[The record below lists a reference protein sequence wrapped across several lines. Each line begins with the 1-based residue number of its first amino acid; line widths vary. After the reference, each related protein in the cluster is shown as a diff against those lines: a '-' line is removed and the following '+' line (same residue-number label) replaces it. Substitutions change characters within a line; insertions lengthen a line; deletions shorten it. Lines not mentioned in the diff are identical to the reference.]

1 MPGDDSAVSATAPGT
16 PGAGA
21 GRPVGRSA
29 VRRRVRRLIDGGLLL
44 QGGVQGSPV
53 LRLFARWV
61 RRPLLPAVR
70 LWRRNIQLKVVA
82 TTLLMSLGVVLLL
95 GFVVIGQVRNGL
107 LDAKVK
113 GAESQATGGF
123 RVAET
128 LARSAGEGTSDGNAR
143 DGLPR
148 QNSAIW
154 LNDLVQQMSASGQGA
169 FHVVTLNPPGEGGNV
184 SARAPRG
191 SGNVDAP
198 ASVPLTLREG
208 VDDNTGPSRSY
219 TRIIYS
225 DGRPSQPGLAI
236 GTQLSTPQSD
246 RYELYYLFPLA
257 QEEKS
262 LSLVKTTLATAG
274 LFVVVLLGA
283 IAWLVV
289 RQVVTPV
296 RMAAGIAERLSAG
309 RLQERMKVTGE
320 DDIARLGEA
329 FNKMAQNLQL
339 KIQQL
344 EALSRMQRR
353 FVSDVS
359 HELRTPLTTV
369 RMAADVIHEARV
381 DFDPVT
387 ARSAELLADQLDRFE
402 SLLADLLEISRFDAG
417 AAALEAEPIDLR
429 EVVRRVVGGAEPLA
443 ERKGT
448 RIRVVGDQQPV
459 IAEADTRR
467 VERVLRNLV
476 VNAVEHGEGRDVVVR
491 LATAGGAVAVAV
503 RDYGVGLK
511 PGEATRVFS
520 RFWRA
525 DPARARTTGGTGLG
539 LSIALEDARLHGGWL
554 QAWGEPGGGSQFR
567 LTLPR
572 TADEALRGSPIPLEP
587 EDSRR
592 NRDAAQGPP
601 PPPADGSA
609 VTVPAQLSAAARAVP
624 APATGRRDPAAG
636 LHSRPGAPRSA
647 ASTVPPRAG
656 GPGRSPLPQQGGSTT
671 GTTPVVD
678 PAALPSNGSRVVPRR
693 DGTGPASATHGEAT
707 EDVTTLCGPGTTSGA
722 RRPHTPGDGTGP
734 AAAPDT
740 GARDGRGVRKGHG
753 DGRDDGRGAGR
764 GAGDVD
770 GDVGEDVDGRDDGSG
785 HEHVGG
791 HGDRHV
797 GGRRDLGG
805 RVDADRHR
813 GGDRSAGGDRGTGGA
828 GDRTGAPGTSA
839 ALTGT
844 TGDRPGN
851 EREEPRG

>member
-1 MPGDDSAVSATAPGT
+1 MSGDSAASPPGRT
-16 PGAGA
+16 GAGA
-21 GRPVGRSA
+21 RRPVGRTGAGSRWA
-29 VRRRVRRLIDGGLLL
+29 RLMEGGLLN
-44 QGGVQGSPV
+44 GGVQGSPV
-53 LRLFARWV
+53 LRLFMRWV
-61 RRPLLPAVR
+61 RRPLLPVMR

-113 GAESQATGGF
+113 ASQSQATGGF
-123 RVAET
+123 AVAKQKADE
-128 LARSAGEGTSDGNAR
+128 AASGTGDNGAAADGHAS
-143 DGLPR
+143 
-148 QNSAIW
+148 QNVIQWMS
-154 LNDLVQQMSASGQGA
+154 DLVSSLSSGGQGA
-169 FHVVTLNPPGEGGNV
+169 FDVVTLPAGDDSGGG
-184 SARAPRG
+184 RGPRS
-191 SGNVDAP
+191 SGDVDP
-198 ASVPLTLREG
+198 TASVPEDLRARINSST
-208 VDDNTGPSRSY
+208 VAAQSY
-219 TRIIYS
+219 TRILYK
-225 DGRPSQPGLAI
+225 DGDKDSQPALVI
-236 GTQLSTPQSD
+236 GKQVNDPNGDPYQ
-246 RYELYYLFPLA
+246 LYYLFPLT

-262 LSLVKTTLATAG
+262 LSLVKGTLATAG

-344 EALSRMQRR
+344 EDLSRMQRR

-429 EVVRRVVGGAEPLA
+429 EVVRRVVSGAEPLA

-448 RIRVVGDQQPV
+448 RIRVAGDQQPV
-459 IAEADTRR
+459 VAEADARR

-476 VNAVEHGEGRDVVVR
+476 VNAVEHGEGRDVVVK
-491 LATAGGAVAVAV
+491 LAAAGGAVAVAV

-572 TADEALRGSPIPLEP
+572 TADEPLRGSPIPLEP
-587 EDSRR
+587 KDSRR
-592 NRDAAQGPP
+592 NRGLDDAGLPRGGEKLA
-601 PPPADGSA
+601 
-609 VTVPAQLSAAARAVP
+609 TVPAQASGEQTALAAR
-624 APATGRRDPAAG
+624 DPLA
-636 LHSRPGAPRSA
+636 SRSA
-647 ASTVPPRAG
+647 AVAPTA
-656 GPGRSPLPQQGGSTT
+656 
-671 GTTPVVD
+671 D
-678 PAALPSNGSRVVPRR
+678 PTALPGNGARVVPR
-693 DGTGPASATHGEAT
+693 PASGVRRPEARPAADRAGDDSTSPAEPEGAGPQGAQRQGEAF
-707 EDVTTLCGPGTTSGA
+707 
-722 RRPHTPGDGTGP
+722 R
-734 AAAPDT
+734 
-740 GARDGRGVRKGHG
+740 GR
-753 DGRDDGRGAGR
+753 
-764 GAGDVD
+764 
-770 GDVGEDVDGRDDGSG
+770 
-785 HEHVGG
+785 
-791 HGDRHV
+791 
-797 GGRRDLGG
+797 
-805 RVDADRHR
+805 
-813 GGDRSAGGDRGTGGA
+813 
-828 GDRTGAPGTSA
+828 
-839 ALTGT
+839 
-844 TGDRPGN
+844 
-851 EREEPRG
+851 

>member
-1 MPGDDSAVSATAPGT
+1 MTGDSAASAPG
-16 PGAGA
+16 PAGTRA
-21 GRPVGRSA
+21 GRPVGRKTAGS
-29 VRRRVRRLIDGGLLL
+29 RWGRLMEGGLL

-53 LRLFARWV
+53 LRLFMRWV
-61 RRPLLPAVR
+61 RRPLLPVMR

-113 GAESQATGGF
+113 ASQSQAAGGF
-123 RVAET
+123 AVAKQ
-128 LARSAGEGTSDGNAR
+128 SADEAAAGTGDNGASADG
-143 DGLPR
+143 
-148 QNSAIW
+148 
-154 LNDLVQQMSASGQGA
+154 
-169 FHVVTLNPPGEGGNV
+169 T
-184 SARAPRG
+184 
-191 SGNVDAP
+191 
-198 ASVPLTLREG
+198 T
-208 VDDNTGPSRSY
+208 
-219 TRIIYS
+219 S
-225 DGRPSQPGLAI
+225 DGRPSQSVIPWMSGLVSSLSSGGQGAFDVVTLPAGDDSGGGRGPRASGYVDPSASVPEDLRARINDNPTAAQSYTRIVYSNNKESQPALVI
-236 GTQLSTPQSD
+236 GKQVNDPNGDPYQ
-246 RYELYYLFPLA
+246 LYYLFPLT

-262 LSLVKTTLATAG
+262 LSLVKGTLATAG

-344 EALSRMQRR
+344 EDLSRMQRR

-369 RMAADVIHEARV
+369 RMAADVIHEARA

-429 EVVRRVVGGAEPLA
+429 EVVRRVVSGAEPLA

-448 RIRVVGDQQPV
+448 TVRVVGDQQPV
-459 IAEADTRR
+459 VAEADARR

-476 VNAVEHGEGRDVVVR
+476 VNAVEHGEGRDVVVK
-491 LATAGGAVAVAV
+491 LASAGGAVAVAV

-572 TADEALRGSPIPLEP
+572 TADEPLRGSPIPLEP
-587 EDSRR
+587 KDSRR
-592 NRDAAQGPP
+592 NRGLDDAGLPRGGAEK
-601 PPPADGSA
+601 AA
-609 VTVPAQLSAAARAVP
+609 TVPVQ
-624 APATGRRDPAAG
+624 AAG
-636 LHSRPGAPRSA
+636 DQIPTITPRRNGVTA
-647 ASTVPPRAG
+647 TA
-656 GPGRSPLPQQGGSTT
+656 
-671 GTTPVVD
+671 D
-678 PAALPSNGSRVVPRR
+678 PTALPGNGARVVPR
-693 DGTGPASATHGEAT
+693 PA
-707 EDVTTLCGPGTTSGA
+707 SGA
-722 RRPHTPGDGTGP
+722 RPHQDETRP
-734 AAAPDT
+734 AE
-740 GARDGRGVRKGHG
+740 GARNETPSRPEAGPEESRKQGEAFRGR
-753 DGRDDGRGAGR
+753 
-764 GAGDVD
+764 
-770 GDVGEDVDGRDDGSG
+770 
-785 HEHVGG
+785 
-791 HGDRHV
+791 
-797 GGRRDLGG
+797 
-805 RVDADRHR
+805 
-813 GGDRSAGGDRGTGGA
+813 
-828 GDRTGAPGTSA
+828 
-839 ALTGT
+839 
-844 TGDRPGN
+844 
-851 EREEPRG
+851 

>member
-1 MPGDDSAVSATAPGT
+1 MTQGSAAPAPGR
-16 PGAGA
+16 PGAHP
-21 GRPVGRSA
+21 GRPVGRRTTRSGWE
-29 VRRRVRRLIDGGLLL
+29 RFFEGGLL
-44 QGGVQGSPV
+44 QGGVHGSPV
-53 LRLFARWV
+53 LRLVMRWV
-61 RRPLLPAVR
+61 RRPLLPMMR
-70 LWRRNIQLKVVA
+70 LWRRNIQLRIVV

-113 GAESQATGGF
+113 ASQSQAVGGF
-123 RVAET
+123 TVAGQR
-128 LARSAGEGTSDGNAR
+128 ADSAASASDGN
-143 DGLPR
+143 DNSGTGNNPV
-148 QNSAIW
+148 QNVSGW
-154 LNDLVQQMSASGQGA
+154 MSDLVESLSSGGQGA
-169 FHVVTLNPPGEGGNV
+169 FDVVTLSTTAADNENRGLGPRASGEV
-184 SARAPRG
+184 DPSQSVPEDLRKR
-191 SGNVDAP
+191 VDAGM
-198 ASVPLTLREG
+198 G
-208 VDDNTGPSRSY
+208 VAQSY
-219 TRIIYS
+219 TRIVYT
-225 DGRPSQPGLAI
+225 DGRATQPALII
-236 GTQLSTPQSD
+236 GKQINDPNGDPYQ
-246 RYELYYLFPLA
+246 LYYLFPLT

-262 LSLVKTTLATAG
+262 LSLVKGTLATAG

-344 EALSRMQRR
+344 EDLSRMQRR

-417 AAALEAEPIDLR
+417 AAALDAEPIDLR
-429 EVVRRVVGGAEPLA
+429 DVVRRVVSGAEPLA

-448 RIRVVGDQQPV
+448 QIRVVGDQQPV
-459 IAEADTRR
+459 VAEADARR

-476 VNAVEHGEGRDVVVR
+476 VNAVEHGEGKDVIVK
-491 LATAGGAVAVAV
+491 LAAAGGAVAIAV

-572 TADEALRGSPIPLEP
+572 TADEPLRGSPIPLEP
-587 EDSRR
+587 LDSRR
-592 NRDAAQGPP
+592 NRGLSDAGPP
-601 PPPADGSA
+601 QGDSGKRAM
-609 VTVPAQLSAAARAVP
+609 VPAQSTGEKAA
-624 APATGRRDPAAG
+624 GRDPI
-636 LHSRPGAPRSA
+636 APRTA
-647 ASTVPPRAG
+647 VTPTADPTAM
-656 GPGRSPLPQQGGSTT
+656 PG
-671 GTTPVVD
+671 
-678 PAALPSNGSRVVPRR
+678 NGARVVPR
-693 DGTGPASATHGEAT
+693 PAE
-707 EDVTTLCGPGTTSGA
+707 GA
-722 RRPHTPGDGTGP
+722 RRP
-734 AAAPDT
+734 
-740 GARDGRGVRKGHG
+740 DGR
-753 DGRDDGRGAGR
+753 AQ
-764 GAGDVD
+764 
-770 GDVGEDVDGRDDGSG
+770 EPP
-785 HEHVGG
+785 
-791 HGDRHV
+791 
-797 GGRRDLGG
+797 
-805 RVDADRHR
+805 R
-813 GGDRSAGGDRGTGGA
+813 GGGGSD
-828 GDRTGAPGTSA
+828 
-839 ALTGT
+839 
-844 TGDRPGN
+844 
-851 EREEPRG
+851 EREQGEAFRGR

>member
-1 MPGDDSAVSATAPGT
+1 MSGDSAASSPRRT
-16 PGAGA
+16 GADA
-21 GRPVGRSA
+21 GRPVGRKPGSRWGRF
-29 VRRRVRRLIDGGLLL
+29 VEGGLL

-53 LRLFARWV
+53 LRLLMRWV
-61 RRPLLPAVR
+61 RRPLLPVMR

-113 GAESQATGGF
+113 ASQSQATGGF
-123 RVAET
+123 AVAKQKAEE
-128 LARSAGEGTSDGNAR
+128 ADAGTDDTAASDGQSDQFVIEWMSN
-143 DGLPR
+143 
-148 QNSAIW
+148 
-154 LNDLVQQMSASGQGA
+154 LVYSLSSGGQGA
-169 FHVVTLNPPGEGGNV
+169 FDVVTLPVGGD
-184 SARAPRG
+184 SG
-191 SGNVDAP
+191 SGRGPRASGDVDP
-198 ASVPLTLREG
+198 TASVPEALREKI
-208 VDDNTGPSRSY
+208 DDSTTAAQSY
-219 TRIIYS
+219 TRIVY
-225 DGRPSQPGLAI
+225 DPYQEPQPALVI
-236 GTQLSTPQSD
+236 GKQVNDPNGDPYQ
-246 RYELYYLFPLA
+246 LYYLFPLT

-262 LSLVKTTLATAG
+262 LSLVKGTLATAG

-344 EALSRMQRR
+344 EDLSRMQRR

-369 RMAADVIHEARV
+369 RMAADVIHDARE
-381 DFDPVT
+381 DFDPMT

-402 SLLADLLEISRFDAG
+402 TLLADLLEISRFDAG

-429 EVVRRVVGGAEPLA
+429 DVVRRVVGGAAPLA
-443 ERKGT
+443 ERKGST
-448 RIRVVGDQQPV
+448 VRIVGDQQPV
-459 IAEADTRR
+459 IAEADARR

-476 VNAVEHGEGRDVVVR
+476 VNAVEHGEGKDVVVK
-491 LATAGGAVAVAV
+491 LASAGGAVAIAV

-572 TADEALRGSPIPLEP
+572 TADEPLRGSPIPLEP
-587 EDSRR
+587 KDSRR
-592 NRDAAQGPP
+592 HRGLDDAGLPRGGGDKA
-601 PPPADGSA
+601 A
-609 VTVPAQLSAAARAVP
+609 TVPAQP
-624 APATGRRDPAAG
+624 TGDQVTSRDPI
-636 LHSRPGAPRSA
+636 APRSA
-647 ASTVPPRAG
+647 GVAPTA
-656 GPGRSPLPQQGGSTT
+656 
-671 GTTPVVD
+671 D
-678 PAALPSNGSRVVPRR
+678 PTALPGNGARVVPR
-693 DGTGPASATHGEAT
+693 PSSSAPRP
-707 EDVTTLCGPGTTSGA
+707 DSSSGGN
-722 RRPHTPGDGTGP
+722 TPGDGIAGP
-734 AAAPDT
+734 PDT
-740 GARDGRGVRKGHG
+740 GAQESYEQQGEAFRGR
-753 DGRDDGRGAGR
+753 
-764 GAGDVD
+764 
-770 GDVGEDVDGRDDGSG
+770 
-785 HEHVGG
+785 
-791 HGDRHV
+791 
-797 GGRRDLGG
+797 
-805 RVDADRHR
+805 
-813 GGDRSAGGDRGTGGA
+813 
-828 GDRTGAPGTSA
+828 
-839 ALTGT
+839 
-844 TGDRPGN
+844 
-851 EREEPRG
+851 

>member
-1 MPGDDSAVSATAPGT
+1 MSGDSAASAPGRSGT
-16 PGAGA
+16 RA
-21 GRPVGRSA
+21 GRPVGRKAAGSRWA
-29 VRRRVRRLIDGGLLL
+29 RFFDNGLLR
-44 QGGVQGSPV
+44 GGVQGSPV
-53 LRLFARWV
+53 LRLFMRWV
-61 RRPLLPAVR
+61 RRPLLPVMR
-70 LWRRNIQLKVVA
+70 LWRRNIQLKVVV

-113 GAESQATGGF
+113 ASQSQATGGF
-123 RVAET
+123 AAAKQRAEE
-128 LARSAGEGTSDGNAR
+128 AASGAAVDDAADEDGQSS
-143 DGLPR
+143 
-148 QNSAIW
+148 QNVIQWMS
-154 LNDLVQQMSASGQGA
+154 DLVTSLSSGGQGA
-169 FHVVTLNPPGEGGNV
+169 FDVVTLPAGDDTGGGRGPRASGGVNPNK
-184 SARAPRG
+184 
-191 SGNVDAP
+191 
-198 ASVPLTLREG
+198 SVPEDLRER
-208 VDDNTGPSRSY
+208 VTGNPGAWQSY
-219 TRIIYS
+219 TRIIY
-225 DGRPSQPGLAI
+225 GPGKESQPALII
-236 GTQLSTPQSD
+236 GKQVNDPNNDPYQ
-246 RYELYYLFPLA
+246 LYYLFPLT

-262 LSLVKTTLATAG
+262 LSLVKGTLATAG

-344 EALSRMQRR
+344 EDLSRMQRR

-369 RMAADVIHEARV
+369 RMAADVIHEARE

-448 RIRVVGDQQPV
+448 RIRITGDQQPV
-459 IAEADTRR
+459 VAEADARR

-476 VNAVEHGEGRDVVVR
+476 VNAVEHGEGKDVVVK
-491 LATAGGAVAVAV
+491 LAAAGGAVAVAV

-511 PGEATRVFS
+511 PGEAARVFS

-572 TADEALRGSPIPLEP
+572 TADEPLRGSPIPLEP
-587 EDSRR
+587 KDSRR
-592 NRDAAQGPP
+592 NRGLDDAGLPR
-601 PPPADGSA
+601 GGEKSA
-609 VTVPAQLSAAARAVP
+609 TVPAQ
-624 APATGRRDPAAG
+624 T
-636 LHSRPGAPRSA
+636 
-647 ASTVPPRAG
+647 TAG
-656 GPGRSPLPQQGGSTT
+656 GPVRPLDAIGPRLAAVAPTA
-671 GTTPVVD
+671 D
-678 PAALPSNGSRVVPRR
+678 PTALPGNGARVVSRPV
-693 DGTGPASATHGEAT
+693 G
-707 EDVTTLCGPGTTSGA
+707 GA
-722 RRPHTPGDGTGP
+722 RRPDETAPGP
-734 AAAPDT
+734 
-740 GARDGRGVRKGHG
+740 GARRPS
-753 DGRDDGRGAGR
+753 
-764 GAGDVD
+764 DVEPD
-770 GDVGEDVDGRDDGSG
+770 ES
-785 HEHVGG
+785 
-791 HGDRHV
+791 
-797 GGRRDLGG
+797 
-805 RVDADRHR
+805 
-813 GGDRSAGGDRGTGGA
+813 
-828 GDRTGAPGTSA
+828 
-839 ALTGT
+839 
-844 TGDRPGN
+844 N
-851 EREEPRG
+851 E

>member
-1 MPGDDSAVSATAPGT
+1 MSGDSAASAPGRS
-16 PGAGA
+16 GARPE
-21 GRPVGRSA
+21 RPVGRKAAGSRWDRFLA
-29 VRRRVRRLIDGGLLL
+29 GGLL

-53 LRLFARWV
+53 LRLFMRWV
-61 RRPLLPAVR
+61 RRPLLPVMR
-70 LWRRNIQLKVVA
+70 LWRRNIQLKVVV

-113 GAESQATGGF
+113 ASQSQATGGF
-123 RVAET
+123 AVAKQKADE
-128 LARSAGEGTSDGNAR
+128 AAAGTDGDASTV
-143 DGLPR
+143 DGRPSPNLTEWMS
-148 QNSAIW
+148 N
-154 LNDLVQQMSASGQGA
+154 LVSSLSSGGQGA
-169 FHVVTLNPPGEGGNV
+169 FDVVTLPSGDDSGGGPGP
-184 SARAPRG
+184 RA
-191 SGNVDAP
+191 SGYVDP
-198 ASVPLTLREG
+198 NKSVPEALRERIN
-208 VDDNTGPSRSY
+208 DNTTAAQSY

-225 DGRPSQPGLAI
+225 NQKESQPALVI
-236 GTQLSTPQSD
+236 GKQVNDPNSD
-246 RYELYYLFPLA
+246 PYELYYLFPLT

-262 LSLVKTTLATAG
+262 LSLVKGTLATAG

-344 EALSRMQRR
+344 EDLSRMQRR

-369 RMAADVIHEARV
+369 RMAADVIHDARE

-429 EVVRRVVGGAEPLA
+429 EVVRRVVSGAEPLA
-443 ERKGT
+443 DRKGT
-448 RIRVVGDQQPV
+448 TIRVLGDQQPV
-459 IAEADTRR
+459 VAEADARR

-476 VNAVEHGEGRDVVVR
+476 VNAVEHGEGRDVVVK
-491 LATAGGAVAVAV
+491 LASAGGAVAVAV

-572 TADEALRGSPIPLEP
+572 TADEPLRGSPIPLEP
-587 EDSRR
+587 KDSRR
-592 NRDAAQGPP
+592 NRGLDDAGLPR
-601 PPPADGSA
+601 GGGEKSA
-609 VTVPAQLSAAARAVP
+609 TVPAQSAGDKSSP
-624 APATGRRDPAAG
+624 ITSRDPI
-636 LHSRPGAPRSA
+636 APRLA
-647 ASTVPPRAG
+647 TV
-656 GPGRSPLPQQGGSTT
+656 
-671 GTTPVVD
+671 TPTAD
-678 PAALPSNGSRVVPRR
+678 PTALPGNGARVVPRPGGGTR
-693 DGTGPASATHGEAT
+693 RQDDRSATDTERGANPGRADTGPEGSNQHGEAF
-707 EDVTTLCGPGTTSGA
+707 
-722 RRPHTPGDGTGP
+722 R
-734 AAAPDT
+734 
-740 GARDGRGVRKGHG
+740 GR
-753 DGRDDGRGAGR
+753 
-764 GAGDVD
+764 
-770 GDVGEDVDGRDDGSG
+770 
-785 HEHVGG
+785 
-791 HGDRHV
+791 
-797 GGRRDLGG
+797 
-805 RVDADRHR
+805 
-813 GGDRSAGGDRGTGGA
+813 
-828 GDRTGAPGTSA
+828 
-839 ALTGT
+839 
-844 TGDRPGN
+844 
-851 EREEPRG
+851 

>member
-1 MPGDDSAVSATAPGT
+1 MSEDSAASAPGRS
-16 PGAGA
+16 GAGA
-21 GRPVGRSA
+21 GRPVGRKAAGS
-29 VRRRVRRLIDGGLLL
+29 RWGRFLEGGLL

-53 LRLFARWV
+53 LRLFMRWV
-61 RRPLLPAVR
+61 RRPLLPVMR
-70 LWRRNIQLKVVA
+70 LWRRNIQLKVVV

-113 GAESQATGGF
+113 ASQGQATGGF
-123 RVAET
+123 AVAKQKAEE
-128 LARSAGEGTSDGNAR
+128 AGSGTGDEATTVDGRPA
-143 DGLPR
+143 
-148 QNSAIW
+148 QNVIQWMS
-154 LNDLVQQMSASGQGA
+154 DLVESLSSGGQGA
-169 FHVVTLNPPGEGGNV
+169 FDVVTLPAGNDSGGGRGP
-184 SARAPRG
+184 RA
-191 SGNVDAP
+191 SGNVVASS
-198 ASVPLTLREG
+198 SVPEALRERI
-208 VDDNTGPSRSY
+208 DNSTAAFQSY
-219 TRIIYS
+219 TRIVY
-225 DGRPSQPGLAI
+225 DADKESQPALVI
-236 GTQLSTPQSD
+236 GKQVNDPNSD
-246 RYELYYLFPLA
+246 PYQLYYLFPLT

-262 LSLVKTTLATAG
+262 LSLVKGTLATAG

-344 EALSRMQRR
+344 EDLSRMQRR

-369 RMAADVIHEARV
+369 RMAADVIHDARV

-402 SLLADLLEISRFDAG
+402 TLLADLLEISRFDAG

-429 EVVRRVVGGAEPLA
+429 EVVRRVVSGAEPLA

-448 RIRVVGDQQPV
+448 RVRVVGDQQPIV
-459 IAEADTRR
+459 AEADARR
-467 VERVLRNLV
+467 VEQVLRNLV
-476 VNAVEHGEGRDVVVR
+476 VNAVEHGEGKDVVVK
-491 LATAGGAVAVAV
+491 LAAAGGAVAIAV

-572 TADEALRGSPIPLEP
+572 TADEPLRGSPIPLEP
-587 EDSRR
+587 KDSRR
-592 NRDAAQGPP
+592 HRGLDDAGLPRGGGEKTA
-601 PPPADGSA
+601 
-609 VTVPAQLSAAARAVP
+609 TVPAQPKGDQGPSRGPITTRPSAATPTA
-624 APATGRRDPAAG
+624 DP
-636 LHSRPGAPRSA
+636 
-647 ASTVPPRAG
+647 T
-656 GPGRSPLPQQGGSTT
+656 
-671 GTTPVVD
+671 
-678 PAALPSNGSRVVPRR
+678 ALPGNGARVVPR
-693 DGTGPASATHGEAT
+693 PA
-707 EDVTTLCGPGTTSGA
+707 SGA
-722 RRPHTPGDGTGP
+722 RRHDEAP
-734 AAAPDT
+734 A
-740 GARDGRGVRKGHG
+740 
-753 DGRDDGRGAGR
+753 GAGPEHSEADEARSEAVSRPDAGSEGSYEQGEAFR
-764 GAGDVD
+764 G
-770 GDVGEDVDGRDDGSG
+770 R
-785 HEHVGG
+785 
-791 HGDRHV
+791 
-797 GGRRDLGG
+797 
-805 RVDADRHR
+805 
-813 GGDRSAGGDRGTGGA
+813 
-828 GDRTGAPGTSA
+828 
-839 ALTGT
+839 
-844 TGDRPGN
+844 
-851 EREEPRG
+851 

>member
-1 MPGDDSAVSATAPGT
+1 MSGDSAASASGRSGGRP
-16 PGAGA
+16 
-21 GRPVGRSA
+21 GRPVGRDRTSGS
-29 VRRRVRRLIDGGLLL
+29 RWGRLLEGGLLR
-44 QGGVQGSPV
+44 GGVQGSPV
-53 LRLFARWV
+53 IRLFVRWV
-61 RRPLLPAVR
+61 RRPLLPVMR

-82 TTLLMSLGVVLLL
+82 TTLLMSMGVVLLL

-113 GAESQATGGF
+113 ASQSQATGGF
-123 RVAET
+123 AVAKQKSDEAASVIDDAGAVDGT
-128 LARSAGEGTSDGNAR
+128 RSSTSVI
-143 DGLPR
+143 
-148 QNSAIW
+148 QWMS
-154 LNDLVQQMSASGQGA
+154 DLVESLSSGGQGA
-169 FHVVTLNPPGEGGNV
+169 FDVVTLPAGTE
-184 SARAPRG
+184 SG
-191 SGNVDAP
+191 SGRGPRASGHVDP
-198 ASVPLTLREG
+198 AQSVPVALRERLDG
-208 VDDNTGPSRSY
+208 STAASQSY
-219 TRIIYS
+219 TRIVYFN
-225 DGRPSQPGLAI
+225 GEPSQPGLVI
-236 GTQLSTPQSD
+236 GKQVNDPNGDPYQ
-246 RYELYYLFPLA
+246 LYYLFPLT

-339 KIQQL
+339 KINQL
-344 EALSRMQRR
+344 EDLSRMQRR

-369 RMAADVIHEARV
+369 RMAADVIHEARE

-429 EVVRRVVGGAEPLA
+429 DVVRSVVGGAEPLA

-448 RIRVVGDQQPV
+448 RIRVLGDQQPV
-459 IAEADTRR
+459 VAEADARR

-476 VNAVEHGEGRDVVVR
+476 VNAVEHGEGKDVVVR
-491 LATAGGAVAVAV
+491 LAAAGGAVAVAV

-572 TADEALRGSPIPLEP
+572 TADEPLRGSPIALEP
-587 EDSRR
+587 KDSRR
-592 NRDAAQGPP
+592 NRGLDDAGLPRGG
-601 PPPADGSA
+601 DGEKRA
-609 VTVPAQLSAAARAVP
+609 TVPVHP
-624 APATGRRDPAAG
+624 
-636 LHSRPGAPRSA
+636 
-647 ASTVPPRAG
+647 
-656 GPGRSPLPQQGGSTT
+656 
-671 GTTPVVD
+671 
-678 PAALPSNGSRVVPRR
+678 
-693 DGTGPASATHGEAT
+693 
-707 EDVTTLCGPGTTSGA
+707 PGTTGQTHASRDPLVPRTSAEPPTADPTALPGNGA
-722 RRPHTPGDGTGP
+722 RVVARP
-734 AAAPDT
+734 AAAPRRTAEAPDT
-740 GARDGRGVRKGHG
+740 LSAPSPGPRRGAAGGSGPDPDPRPDPGPRGAGDGARDGDGDIRNG
-753 DGRDDGRGAGR
+753 DGDGDIRDGDGDGTSAPRGATK
-764 GAGDVD
+764 
-770 GDVGEDVDGRDDGSG
+770 
-785 HEHVGG
+785 
-791 HGDRHV
+791 
-797 GGRRDLGG
+797 
-805 RVDADRHR
+805 
-813 GGDRSAGGDRGTGGA
+813 GTTR
-828 GDRTGAPGTSA
+828 DRTG
-839 ALTGT
+839 
-844 TGDRPGN
+844 D
-851 EREEPRG
+851 EEASRGRR

>member
-1 MPGDDSAVSATAPGT
+1 M
-16 PGAGA
+16 
-21 GRPVGRSA
+21 
-29 VRRRVRRLIDGGLLL
+29 
-44 QGGVQGSPV
+44 
-53 LRLFARWV
+53 RWV
-61 RRPLLPAVR
+61 RRPLLPVMR
-70 LWRRNIQLKVVA
+70 LWRRNIQLKVVV

-113 GAESQATGGF
+113 ASQSQATGGF
-123 RVAET
+123 AVAKQKADEAASGT
-128 LARSAGEGTSDGNAR
+128 GTADDASAVDG
-143 DGLPR
+143 R
-148 QNSAIW
+148 QSQNVIQWMS
-154 LNDLVQQMSASGQGA
+154 DLVESLSSGGQGA
-169 FHVVTLNPPGEGGNV
+169 FDVVTLPAGDDSGGGR
-184 SARAPRG
+184 SPRG
-191 SGNVDAP
+191 SGYVDP
-198 ASVPLTLREG
+198 SASVPVDLRARIN
-208 VDDNTGPSRSY
+208 DSTTAAQSY
-219 TRIIYS
+219 TRIVYS
-225 DGRPSQPGLAI
+225 NGKDSQPALVI
-236 GTQLSTPQSD
+236 GKQVNDPNGD
-246 RYELYYLFPLA
+246 PYELYYLFPLT
-257 QEEKS
+257 QEAKS
-262 LSLVKTTLATAG
+262 LSLVKGTLATAG

-344 EALSRMQRR
+344 EDLSRMQRR

-369 RMAADVIHEARV
+369 RMAADVIHEARE

-429 EVVRRVVGGAEPLA
+429 EVVRRVVSGAEPLA

-448 RIRVVGDQQPV
+448 VIRVVGDQQPV
-459 IAEADTRR
+459 VAEADARR

-476 VNAVEHGEGRDVVVR
+476 VNAVEHGEGKDVVVK
-491 LATAGGAVAVAV
+491 LAAAGGAVAVAV

-572 TADEALRGSPIPLEP
+572 TADEPLRGSPIPLEP
-587 EDSRR
+587 KDSRR
-592 NRDAAQGPP
+592 NRGLDDAGLQRGGEDKRA
-601 PPPADGSA
+601 
-609 VTVPAQLSAAARAVP
+609 TVPAQSTGSQVPLPPRSPIAHRLASVSPAADPTALPGNGARVVPRPTGSARRP
-624 APATGRRDPAAG
+624 DDAPAADAA
-636 LHSRPGAPRSA
+636 PDD
-647 ASTVPPRAG
+647 
-656 GPGRSPLPQQGGSTT
+656 SP
-671 GTTPVVD
+671 D
-678 PAALPSNGSRVVPRR
+678 PAALQGESNTS
-693 DGTGPASATHGEAT
+693 GEAF
-707 EDVTTLCGPGTTSGA
+707 
-722 RRPHTPGDGTGP
+722 R
-734 AAAPDT
+734 
-740 GARDGRGVRKGHG
+740 GR
-753 DGRDDGRGAGR
+753 
-764 GAGDVD
+764 
-770 GDVGEDVDGRDDGSG
+770 
-785 HEHVGG
+785 
-791 HGDRHV
+791 
-797 GGRRDLGG
+797 
-805 RVDADRHR
+805 
-813 GGDRSAGGDRGTGGA
+813 
-828 GDRTGAPGTSA
+828 
-839 ALTGT
+839 
-844 TGDRPGN
+844 
-851 EREEPRG
+851 